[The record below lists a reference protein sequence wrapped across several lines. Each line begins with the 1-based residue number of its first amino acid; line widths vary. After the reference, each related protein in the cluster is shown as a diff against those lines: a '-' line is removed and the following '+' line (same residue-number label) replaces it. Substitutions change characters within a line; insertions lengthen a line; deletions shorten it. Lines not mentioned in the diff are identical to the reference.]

1 MLRARLRQAGW
12 MYSHSIMGDEGG
24 QSGLKFGSC
33 YVRNGITIYVNY
45 LTAELISL
53 MLDSELK

>member
-1 MLRARLRQAGW
+1 